1 MFTKPR
7 RKSVPFHSEF
17 FKKAKTCFLFTFFLL
32 FLVPS
37 MLLAVDSEK
46 PVTLD
51 KKSLFKTELELAKK
65 GKVYSVLNLSSHQLI
80 VKIKGVP
87 VKEFHLDSVSS
98 AKGGDYV
105 GSAHRLIKKYPVM
118 PTIEKE
124 IPPSET
130 SEIRTSPLLSTET
143 VFVSVGDMP
152 SRYRLYFED
161 GLMISVI
168 PAFQEC
174 ICGEIEKRLR
184 LIKAAA
190 VTFSWETGRLIADR
204 RFPDLSL
211 TLAEEEAQALF
222 WSFSEETWLLIQ

>member
-1 MFTKPR
+1 
-7 RKSVPFHSEF
+7 
-17 FKKAKTCFLFTFFLL
+17 
-32 FLVPS
+32 
-37 MLLAVDSEK
+37 MLIAVDSEK
-46 PVTLD
+46 PATLD
-51 KKSLFKTELELAKK
+51 KKGMLKTELELAKK
-65 GKVYSVLNLSSHQLI
+65 GKVYFVLDISSQQLI
-80 VKIKGVP
+80 VKIKGVF
-87 VKEFHLDSVSS
+87 VKEFHLASISS
-98 AKGGDYV
+98 AKSGDHV
-105 GSAHRLIKKYPVM
+105 GSAHRLIKKYPIM

-152 SRYRLYFED
+152 SRYRLYFGD

-168 PAFQEC
+168 PSAQEC
-174 ICGEIEKRLR
+174 TCGEIEKRLR

-190 VTFSWETGRLIADR
+190 VTFSWEMGRLMTDR

-211 TLAEEEAQALF
+211 TLSEEEAQALF